1 MTKTNNIVNLSTP
14 LTLRDLTL
22 TYMSEKGL
30 WDELYATP
38 NILEG
43 LEKAPRVNLKERP
56 NGNRLDISEELLE
69 TTAFDWE
76 VSNRNTKHNTG
87 QIISRCSI
95 RRRDLARELARNFAD
110 LLPFD
115 EGELSILF
123 WRDRSTSRITALY
136 HDEYLNP
143 YLTKIK

>member
-1 MTKTNNIVNLSTP
+1 MTKTNNVVNLSPP
-14 LTLRDLTL
+14 LTLRNLTL

-69 TTAFDWE
+69 TTGFDWE
-76 VSNRNTKHNTG
+76 VSPRNTKHNTG
-87 QIISRCSI
+87 QIISRCSVRSHGHYPLSGI
-95 RRRDLARELARNFAD
+95 SGP

-115 EGELSILF
+115 AGELSILF
-123 WRDRSTSRITALY
+123 WRDHSTSRITALY
-136 HDEYLNP
+136 HDEYFNP

>member
-1 MTKTNNIVNLSTP
+1 MTKTNNVVSLSPP
-14 LTLRDLTL
+14 LTLRNLTL

-69 TTAFDWE
+69 TTGFDWE
-76 VSNRNTKHNTG
+76 VSPRNTKHNTG
-87 QIISRCSI
+87 QIISRCSVS
-95 RRRDLARELARNFAD
+95 RRDPDRVIARRFAT

-115 EGELSILF
+115 AGELSILF
-123 WRDRSTSRITALY
+123 WRDHSTSRITALY
-136 HDEYLNP
+136 HDEHFNP